1 MPSRSCRQC
10 IGLGILVSALV
21 HGLGLALLLGR
32 QPPLPAGGQ
41 ETGLELELDLA
52 LFAPVSGS
60 ETPVAR
66 LPGSTPSTRESAAGA
81 QGLPEP
87 GPEPVTTAMSG
98 LEAKTDILS
107 EPEPEPEPEPE
118 ADQNPKAEPEP
129 EPVVEQNPEAEPEP
143 EPRVITKAE
152 PASETDF
159 ESQPEPADIPKAEP
173 ASEPSPAAVTRT
185 VAPSPRTS
193 PPEVARPRAPSQPSP
208 KPRVVKK
215 TEAGKKAQA
224 TRVESPS
231 LTANTLSPPPGISSP
246 PPGTAS
252 APAPAPS
259 APPSASQGG
268 HAGPLGA
275 ATTGDEA
282 YSAAARARA
291 EGGYLAE
298 LQRAIKRHQR
308 YPDQARS
315 EGREGSTTLTFV
327 LLADG
332 SFEEVKVA
340 RTSGDRE
347 LDRAA
352 IEALKRLNRFRPI
365 PLEFGRRRWPLSVSI
380 RFDLR

>member
-66 LPGSTPSTRESAAGA
+66 LPGSTPSTRESVAVA

-87 GPEPVTTAMSG
+87 VPEPVTTAMSG

-107 EPEPEPEPEPE
+107 EPEPEPEPE

-143 EPRVITKAE
+143 EPRVIT
-152 PASETDF
+152 
-159 ESQPEPADIPKAEP
+159 KAEP

-282 YSAAARARA
+282 DSAAARARA

>member
-10 IGLGILVSALV
+10 IGLGILVSALA
-21 HGLGLALLLGR
+21 HGLGLFLLLDR

-41 ETGLELELDLA
+41 EAGLELDLA
-52 LFAPVSGS
+52 LFAPVSGG

-66 LPGSTPSTRESAAGA
+66 LPDSTLATRESAAVA
-81 QGLPEP
+81 RGLPEP
-87 GPEPVTTAMSG
+87 VPEPVPTAMPV
-98 LEAKTDILS
+98 LEAETDIL
-107 EPEPEPEPEPE
+107 PEPEPEPETE
-118 ADQNPKAEPEP
+118 LKP
-129 EPVVEQNPEAEPEP
+129 EPVRETEPVSKPEPEP
-143 EPRVITKAE
+143 EPRIVTKAE
-152 PASETDF
+152 SASETDF
-159 ESQPEPADIPKAEP
+159 ESQPEPADVPKAEP
-173 ASEPSPAAVTRT
+173 ASEPSRVVPAGA
-185 VAPSPRTS
+185 VAPSPLK
-193 PPEVARPRAPSQPSP
+193 PPPRVARPDAKTKPPP
-208 KPRVVKK
+208 KPREVKRA
-215 TEAGKKAQA
+215 EAGKRVQAKKAQA
-224 TRVESPS
+224 AGDKSPS
-231 LTANTLSPPPGISSP
+231 LPASTLSPPPG
-246 PPGTAS
+246 T
-252 APAPAPS
+252 PS
-259 APPSASQGG
+259 APVTALPAEPSSAQGG

-282 YSAAARARA
+282 DSAAARARA
-291 EGGYLAE
+291 EEGYLSE

-332 SFEEVKVA
+332 GFDEVKVA

-352 IEALKRLNRFRPI
+352 IEALKRLNQFRPI